1 MSNQVLSNDYSQFY
15 CILILPGGGGGNL
28 SIRFAKGVLSIFRKL
43 HGQPKTS
50 HEKIYM
56 TTVASKTAAE
66 QILNSRVI

>member
-15 CILILPGGGGGNL
+15 CILILPGGGGDL

-43 HGQPKTS
+43 HAQPKTS
-50 HEKIYM
+50 HEKIY
-56 TTVASKTAAE
+56 TRTVASNTAAE